1 MASVFQ
7 SVGCAVGWRSHQI
20 LTEAEESPV
29 PDRFRKRSAR
39 GVNALRMSL
48 RKRMPL
54 KEVEMNFEE
63 NPTWESLEAPEKSQT
78 LQAFAGAA
86 KSAFGTVSQRIRR
99 GPARAAS
106 GQPPS
111 PRTPRRKG
119 SKPGTAAT
127 PPSGARGASPAGR
140 RPALPSGAQQREKGL
155 LPARRSMRTAA
166 LRSPYASPVSASQRR
181 QFDCNL
187 ELVSTGIRRLKR
199 LSHAFNSIIVQ
210 EERDQAVLNYY
221 QVMARRMRAAQL
233 RSRSLSRSSLRRR
246 ASRLRQA
253 LGNWAEDRSKQY

>member
-86 KSAFGTVSQRIRR
+86 KSAFGTVSQVWLQI
-99 GPARAAS
+99 
-106 GQPPS
+106 
-111 PRTPRRKG
+111 
-119 SKPGTAAT
+119 
-127 PPSGARGASPAGR
+127 
-140 RPALPSGAQQREKGL
+140 
-155 LPARRSMRTAA
+155 
-166 LRSPYASPVSASQRR
+166 R

-210 EERDQAVLNYY
+210 EESDMTV
-221 QVMARRMRAAQL
+221 
-233 RSRSLSRSSLRRR
+233 SLLC
-246 ASRLRQA
+246 
-253 LGNWAEDRSKQY
+253 N

>member
-86 KSAFGTVSQRIRR
+86 KSAFGTVSQVWLQIRWRPGSLPSHGLLYLAVAHSGHPER
-99 GPARAAS
+99 GPRENVGSSVSALFKVAPS
-106 GQPPS
+106 GCAGLHLLFSQPV
-111 PRTPRRKG
+111 KG
-119 SKPGTAAT
+119 NMGTAHISRA
-127 PPSGARGASPAGR
+127 PS
-140 RPALPSGAQQREKGL
+140 
-155 LPARRSMRTAA
+155 
-166 LRSPYASPVSASQRR
+166 
-181 QFDCNL
+181 
-187 ELVSTGIRRLKR
+187 
-199 LSHAFNSIIVQ
+199 
-210 EERDQAVLNYY
+210 
-221 QVMARRMRAAQL
+221 
-233 RSRSLSRSSLRRR
+233 
-246 ASRLRQA
+246 
-253 LGNWAEDRSKQY
+253 